1 MSARKGL
8 AIFCILISG
17 FLHAQDEDD
26 ACPMSSNKKARKL
39 YDKALN
45 IARNDKNQARALL
58 IEALEIDPEFAQ
70 ANQVLGDL
78 LVRSKKTSQAE
89 PYLLKAIELCPDLD
103 AMIYYRLG
111 SIEFA
116 EKRYNEAKVHLAKFV
131 ASNAGKEEERSDARE
146 QLTAVTFYVEG
157 FANPVPF
164 EPRPLSLI
172 SSPSD
177 EYLPIITPDNKRAY
191 FTRRT
196 FEKAKFTG
204 GINVETKPI
213 ERFCFSEQTSNNVFE
228 EGIPMPEPF
237 NKSSNEGG
245 ASLSADNKY
254 MFFTICRDEGGD
266 LLNCDIWYSVYS
278 QGVWSPISNA
288 GPEINGKTTW
298 DSQPTLS
305 SDGKTLYFA
314 SNRPGGIGELDIW
327 KSLKDKDGKWGSPIN
342 LGPTINTAG
351 NEKSPFF
358 HSDGKTLYFSSTGQ
372 LGYGGYDIFYAKLGE
387 QEVWHKPK
395 NIGYPINSEKDD
407 LGFFVST
414 DGKTGYFASDK
425 LKGNGGWDVYYFG
438 LYKEARPE
446 RVLFLTGEI
455 RDENNSSVSDAKV
468 EIKNTR
474 TQEITTLDV
483 DSLTG
488 KYVAVVAF
496 NEDHILTVKQSGKAF
511 TSSYFSTSDSTLNQP
526 SEVNMK
532 VEEIKVGKAYTINNI
547 NFETNSSELNEQSKN
562 IILEF
567 GSFLKDNSGVK
578 VSIQGH
584 TDNIGDP
591 LSNMTLSK
599 ERAKNVYSFLVA
611 QGISES
617 RLSSKG
623 FGMSNPLAGN
633 KTEVGRAKNRRTE
646 FVILEK

>member
-1 MSARKGL
+1 MFARKAL
-8 AIFCILISG
+8 VFICLLISG
-17 FLHAQDEDD
+17 ILLGQDEDD
-26 ACPMSSNKKARKL
+26 TCPLSTNKKARKL
-39 YDKALN
+39 YEKALDV
-45 IARNDKNQARALL
+45 ARSNRNEAKALL
-58 IEALEIDPEFAQ
+58 TEALEIDPEFAQ

-78 LVRSKKTSQAE
+78 LIRSKKTSQAE

-116 EKRYNEAKVHLAKFV
+116 DKRYGEAKTHLSKFV
-131 ASNAGKEEERSDARE
+131 SSNQGKEEERGDALE
-146 QLTAVTFYVEG
+146 QLNAATFYVDG

-164 EPRPLSLI
+164 ETKPLSLI
-172 SSPSD
+172 SSASD

-204 GINVETKPI
+204 GINVETKPV

-228 EGIPMPEPF
+228 EGIPMPDPF
-237 NKSSNEGG
+237 NKNSNEGG
-245 ASLSADNKY
+245 ASLTADNKY
-254 MFFTICRDEGGD
+254 MYFTICRDEGGD
-266 LLNCDIWYSVYS
+266 LLNCDIWYSVFS
-278 QGVWSPISNA
+278 QGAWSPISNA
-288 GPEINGKTTW
+288 GPEINGKTSW

-305 SDGKTLYFA
+305 SDGKTLYFS
-314 SNRPGGIGELDIW
+314 SNRPGGLGELDIW

-342 LGPTINTAG
+342 LGPTINTPG

-358 HSDGKTLYFSSTGQ
+358 HSDGKTLYFSSTGH

-387 QEVWHKPK
+387 QEVWQKPK

-446 RVLFLTGEI
+446 RVLFLTGDI
-455 RDENNSSVSDAKV
+455 RDENSSAVTDARV

-496 NEDHILTVKQSGKAF
+496 NDDHILTVKQPGKAF

-526 SEVNMK
+526 AEVNMK
-532 VEEIKVGKAYTINNI
+532 VEEIQVGKAYTINNI
-547 NFETNSSELNEQSKN
+547 NFETNSAELNDQSKN
-562 IILEF
+562 IIREF
-567 GSFLKDNSGVK
+567 SVFLKENQEIDI
-578 VSIQGH
+578 SIEGH

-591 LSNMTLSK
+591 ASNMSLSK
-599 ERAKNVYSFLVA
+599 DRAKNVQEFIIT
-611 QGISES
+611 QGISAD
-617 RLSSKG
+617 RLSFKG
-623 FGMSNPLAGN
+623 FGMNKPLGSN
-633 KTEVGRAKNRRTE
+633 KTELGRAKNRRTE
-646 FVILEK
+646 FVILKK